1 VTFTMAMRHHHD
13 GGSAA
18 TLTAARPPA
27 GIDAGNALID
37 LHVAA
42 ERAFAGYD
50 AAEGSHRGRFHAVRA
65 ISNAL
70 AVHHAVE
77 QELVYPALR
86 ERTARHDGLIDRQV
100 EQGHLLDLLLVE
112 LGRMLPSEPRYDAK
126 VGLLVELFRQ
136 HVRDQETTL
145 LPELRRRLDDDEREQ
160 LGAEVTDRA
169 RRLRAGPQG

>member
-1 VTFTMAMRHHHD
+1 MAMRHRHD
-13 GGSAA
+13 GGPAA

-27 GIDAGNALID
+27 PTGIDAGSALID

-42 ERAFAGYD
+42 ERAFARYD
-50 AAEGSHRGRFHAVRA
+50 AAEGSHRGRFQAVRA

-86 ERTARHDGLIDRQV
+86 ERTARHDGLIDREV
-100 EQGHLLDLLLVE
+100 EQSHLLDLLLVE

-160 LGAEVTDRA
+160 LGAEVTERA
-169 RRLRAGPQG
+169 SRLRAGPQG